1 MLLYILIQVPAVQN
15 FARSKVV
22 AYLEKK
28 IHTKVQVNK
37 LSLTFPKSIVLEGVY
52 FEDQHK
58 DTLFAGARIEVD
70 IALFK
75 LISSEVEINKIELKD
90 LTAHIYRLG
99 KDTSFNY
106 QYIVDA
112 FATPPSNKPADT
124 AASKISLDKIVLNN
138 VAGTFRDAQ
147 TGMDFSGRIGKFQT
161 AFKKFDLDKMIF
173 NLPDITLEGLTGH
186 LYQNKPLLTPQPTSV
201 VEAQSNEPFKLN
213 LGLQNISIKNILFDY
228 KNDVSVMSAKLNLGE
243 LSGKVK
249 SIDLAKL
256 DVQLEQV
263 ILHNTDAAVVLGKTE
278 QTKIVKKEIGK
289 EAAAQ
294 ANNPWKISIGSIDL
308 SNNNIA
314 YDDNNIPV
322 INKGMDFSHLK
333 IDSLVFKGKD
343 FVFTPTAYAGNVTE
357 GAFKEKSGFNLR
369 TLQTNFVYNDSGAA
383 LKNLLVQTDKSTIRD
398 NITVAYPSIETV
410 TKDVGKLYL
419 DANFTRSDLAVKDM
433 LALAPQLQ
441 ANLKG
446 NETAVLHVNARVKGY
461 VNNLSIPGLQ
471 VTGIGNTAVSISGN
485 IKGLPDVAKTV
496 YDFNI
501 QNFQTTKADIDKF
514 IPPGTIPST
523 VRIPEVMK
531 VSGTFKGLAT
541 NFTTD
546 MLLQTN
552 KGNAR
557 VAGFVNSNNETYNLK
572 GSLNNVDVG
581 YLAKQDTLVGKVT
594 LSFAANGRGF
604 TPAKMVTK
612 ASAKVQSAY
621 VMGYNY
627 QHFDLTA
634 SVNKGQSVIDAT
646 MADKSLAFHLNGE
659 ALVDDKFAT
668 NIKLRLLLDSI
679 LLQPLGFAGTDLR
692 IHGNVLADIPTSD
705 IKTPQG
711 NIQIGDLLVYNSG
724 QRYKAD
730 SIEINANSNDT
741 GNVITLKSQIA
752 TAALRGKYNLA
763 TMGTGAMQLIN
774 KYYSLGI
781 KDSAITNDKWT
792 LDARI
797 IPDSLLFTFAPS
809 LVGTDTIKLVANFD
823 GSAAKMNLL
832 VNAPKIQMGTQVLD
846 SVTFA
851 AGNEAEKFNYALSM
865 NSAGSKAF
873 RLEKTNIDGF
883 IANNELHSKLNIKDG
898 KQKDK
903 YQLGFKAVQEK
914 NGGIKANL
922 SDSLMLDYTNWDVDN
937 SNYIHYD
944 STGVIVHNFTIS
956 NNGQSLGINSQA
968 ENVAAPIN
976 VSLKDFHIKTLT
988 NLTDQGSL
996 NVDGTINGAVV
1007 VKNAMV
1013 SPVFTSDITIDTL
1026 TFNKDTLGT
1035 VTVKV
1040 DNETANAFNANIAIT
1055 GKGNDVRLGGKYF
1068 TGESRM
1074 DMKLDLNNFNLA
1086 TLIPLSFGALTQ
1098 ADGSLK
1104 GGVVIKGTTTKPDL
1118 DGSLKFENA
1127 NITPKASG
1135 EKLHLSDEAIVIKS
1149 PDISFNNFT
1158 LVDSAGNKA
1167 IIDGKISSP
1176 DFTTFNF
1183 DLALTAKN
1191 FRTLSAPPKQD
1202 ALYYGDLNMDADV
1215 TVKGTLTAPVITAD
1229 LKINKATNITFV
1241 LPSTNPE
1248 IEGREGVVQFVDMY
1262 GGNTDSL
1269 FKAGLDTLNNF
1280 PAFAGMDVSGT
1291 LQSDTA
1297 AQITL
1302 VIDERSGDALKI
1314 RGKADLAGGIDKSG
1328 KISLTG
1334 AYELQNGSYQLSLSL
1349 LKRQFII
1356 QPGSTITWTGD
1367 PLSATADITAI
1378 YIANTQPINL
1388 LQSEII
1394 GLNTSDINKYKAK
1407 VPFNVLLKM
1416 KGELLKPQISFGIE
1430 LPTDQQSKWEDVQTK
1445 LEQIQRDE
1453 TELNKQVFALLLLG
1467 RFIQKNPLENAAEG
1481 TSFATTAKSSVSRIL
1496 AEQLNNLAG
1505 SLIKGVDL
1513 NFGVNAEDDYTS
1525 GTRQSRTDLT
1535 VGVSKNLLNDRLR
1548 VSVGS
1553 NFELE
1558 GPANTKET
1566 TSNIAGDVAIDY
1578 LLSKDGKYSL
1588 RAYRRNRYEGV
1599 IEGQV
1604 IESGVS
1610 FIFTFDFNE
1619 FKQIFNKK
1627 TEEQKILDKAEKQR
1641 RKTEKEVKPNSK

>member
-1 MLLYILIQVPAVQN
+1 
-15 FARSKVV
+15 
-22 AYLEKK
+22 
-28 IHTKVQVNK
+28 
-37 LSLTFPKSIVLEGVY
+37 
-52 FEDQHK
+52 
-58 DTLFAGARIEVD
+58 
-70 IALFK
+70 
-75 LISSEVEINKIELKD
+75 
-90 LTAHIYRLG
+90 
-99 KDTSFNY
+99 
-106 QYIVDA
+106 
-112 FATPPSNKPADT
+112 
-124 AASKISLDKIVLNN
+124 
-138 VAGTFRDAQ
+138 
-147 TGMDFSGRIGKFQT
+147 
-161 AFKKFDLDKMIF
+161 
-173 NLPDITLEGLTGH
+173 
-186 LYQNKPLLTPQPTSV
+186 
-201 VEAQSNEPFKLN
+201 
-213 LGLQNISIKNILFDY
+213 
-228 KNDVSVMSAKLNLGE
+228 
-243 LSGKVK
+243 
-249 SIDLAKL
+249 
-256 DVQLEQV
+256 
-263 ILHNTDAAVVLGKTE
+263 
-278 QTKIVKKEIGK
+278 
-289 EAAAQ
+289 
-294 ANNPWKISIGSIDL
+294 
-308 SNNNIA
+308 
-314 YDDNNIPV
+314 
-322 INKGMDFSHLK
+322 MDFSHLK
-333 IDSLVFKGKD
+333 IDSLTFRGND
-343 FVFTPTAYAGNVTE
+343 FVFTPTTYAGDVTA
-357 GAFKEKSGFNLR
+357 GSFNEKSGFSLK
-369 TLQTNFVYNDSGAA
+369 TLQTNFAYSDTGAT
-383 LKNLLVQTDKSTIRD
+383 LKNLLVQTDKTTIMD
-398 NITVAYPSIETV
+398 NIAVAYPSIEAV
-410 TKDVGKLYL
+410 TKDIGKLYL
-419 DANFTRSDLAVKDM
+419 DANFVRSDLAVKDI
-433 LALAPQLQ
+433 LILAPQLQ

-461 VNNLSIPGLQ
+461 VNNLTIPQLQ
-471 VTGIGNTAVSISGN
+471 VTGIGNTAVSMSGT
-485 IKGLPDVAKTV
+485 IKGLPDASKAV
-496 YDFNI
+496 YNFDI
-501 QNFQTTKADIDKF
+501 ANFQTTKADILKF
-514 IPPGTIPST
+514 IPPGTIPAT
-523 VRIPEVMK
+523 VRIPDVMK

-552 KGNAR
+552 KGSAR

-594 LSFAANGRGF
+594 MSFAANGRGF

-627 QHFDLTA
+627 QNLDLTA
-634 SVNKGQSVIDAT
+634 SVNRGQSVIDAT

-659 ALVDDKFAT
+659 ALIDDKFAT

-692 IHGNVLADIPTSD
+692 IHGTVIADIPTSD
-705 IKTPQG
+705 INAPQG
-711 NIQIGDLLVYNSG
+711 NVQINDLLVYNDG

-730 SIEINANSNDT
+730 SIEVNASHSDT
-741 GNVITLKSQIA
+741 GNVITLTSQIA
-752 TAALRGKYNLA
+752 TASLRGKYNLA
-763 TMGTGAMQLIN
+763 TMGPAAMQLIN

-781 KDSAITNDKWT
+781 KDSALSNDQWT

-797 IPDSLLFTFAPS
+797 IPDSMLYTFAPS
-809 LVGTDTIKLVANFD
+809 LVGTDTIKLAANFD
-823 GSAAKMNLL
+823 GSAAKMNMLI
-832 VNAPKIQMGTQVLD
+832 NAPKIQMGTQVLD
-846 SVTFA
+846 SLTIT
-851 AGNEAEKFNYALSM
+851 AGNDADKFDYRASL

-873 RLEKTNIDGF
+873 RIEKTNLDGY
-883 IANNELHSKLNIKDG
+883 IANNELFAKINIKDG

-903 YQLGFKAVQEK
+903 YQLGLKAVQEA
-914 NGGIKANL
+914 NGAVKANL
-922 SDSLMLDYTNWDVDN
+922 SDSLMLDYDNWNVDN

-944 STGVIVHNFTIS
+944 STGIIVHNFSIS
-956 NNGQSLGINSQA
+956 NNGQSLSINSEA

-976 VSLKDFHIKTLT
+976 INLKNFHIKTLT
-988 NLTDQGSL
+988 NLADQESL
-996 NVDGTINGAVV
+996 NIDGNINGGLI
-1007 VKNAMV
+1007 VKNAMT
-1013 SPVFTSDITIDTL
+1013 SPVFTTDIVIDTL
-1026 TFNKDTLGT
+1026 TLNRDTLGT
-1035 VTVKV
+1035 ITVKV
-1040 DNETANAFNANIAIT
+1040 DNETANAYNADVAIT
-1055 GKGNDVRLGGKYF
+1055 GNGNDIRLGGKYY

-1074 DMKLDLNNFNLA
+1074 DMKFDVNNFNLS
-1086 TLIPLSFGALTQ
+1086 TLVPVSFGAVRE

-1104 GGVVIKGTTTKPDL
+1104 GGVVIKGTTTKPEL

-1127 NITPKASG
+1127 NITPQASG

-1149 PDISFNNFT
+1149 PDIVFNNFT

-1167 IIDGKISSP
+1167 IVDGKITSP

-1191 FRTLSAPPKQD
+1191 FRALTAPPKQNPM
-1202 ALYYGDLNMDADV
+1202 YYGDLNMDADV
-1215 TVKGTLTAPVITAD
+1215 TVKGTLTAPIINAD
-1229 LKINKATNITFV
+1229 LKINKATNIAFV

-1269 FKAGLDTLNNF
+1269 LKAAIDTLNSF

-1291 LQSDTA
+1291 LTSDTA

-1334 AYELQNGSYQLSLSL
+1334 TYELQSGSYQLSLSL

-1356 QPGSTITWTGD
+1356 QPGSLITWNGD
-1367 PLSATADITAI
+1367 PLSATADITAV
-1378 YIANTQPINL
+1378 YVANTQPVNL
-1388 LQSEII
+1388 LQSELSY
-1394 GLNTSDINKYKAK
+1394 LNTSDVNKYKAK

-1430 LPTDQQSKWEDVQTK
+1430 LPADQQSKWEDVQTK

-1467 RFIQKNPLENAAEG
+1467 RFIQENPLANAAEG
-1481 TSFATTAKSSVSRIL
+1481 TSLATTAKSSVSRIL

-1513 NFGVNAEDDYTS
+1513 NFGVTAEDDFTS

-1558 GPANTKET
+1558 GPANTNQA
-1566 TSNIAGDVAIDY
+1566 TSNIAGDVAADY
-1578 LLSKDGKYSL
+1578 LLSKDGRYTL

-1604 IESGVS
+1604 VESGVS

-1627 TEEQKILDKAEKQR
+1627 TEEQKILEKAEREK
-1641 RKTEKEVKPNSK
+1641 RKADKKDKSNSK